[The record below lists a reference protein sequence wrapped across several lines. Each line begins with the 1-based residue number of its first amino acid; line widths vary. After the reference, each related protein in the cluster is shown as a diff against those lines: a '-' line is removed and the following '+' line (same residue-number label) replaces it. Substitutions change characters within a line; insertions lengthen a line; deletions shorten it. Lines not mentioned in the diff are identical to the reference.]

1 MTEIKLP
8 VRILVALLC
17 AALILAMPF
26 VLSGPDLTDES
37 KMRLM
42 NQEGGED
49 EGEEIDFG
57 RLFLSIAYAE
67 DDLDVV
73 SVSEGELVSQPD
85 WALPQDDFTV
95 PPVPNPAGYTENGY
109 SDETI
114 QVTVETRSIDGMTV
128 NIAWVKISDPSQL
141 RTAIAGTKV
150 SSTKTAPVIGMAKAS
165 NAIIAMNGDYYGQL
179 PEKKLFE
186 FRMGQKIRAK
196 TNKIK
201 DTLIID
207 KDGDFHLFVKSKGL
221 ADFAKENKDYIANA
235 FMFGPA
241 LVIDGEIKETDTEY
255 AYAPVYKNPRSA
267 IGQTGK
273 LSYVLVIVEGRG
285 DEGTA
290 GAKHEEL
297 AQIMYD
303 LGCVQAYN
311 LDGGNTAEMVMLEG
325 YSEGNVTEKFHF
337 KGDQAAGTRNQT
349 DIIYFG
355 TLVPED
361 TWQ

>member
-1 MTEIKLP
+1 
-8 VRILVALLC
+8 
-17 AALILAMPF
+17 
-26 VLSGPDLTDES
+26 
-37 KMRLM
+37 
-42 NQEGGED
+42 
-49 EGEEIDFG
+49 
-57 RLFLSIAYAE
+57 
-67 DDLDVV
+67 
-73 SVSEGELVSQPD
+73 
-85 WALPQDDFTV
+85 
-95 PPVPNPAGYTENGY
+95 
-109 SDETI
+109 
-114 QVTVETRSIDGMTV
+114 
-128 NIAWVKISDPSQL
+128 
-141 RTAIAGTKV
+141 
-150 SSTKTAPVIGMAKAS
+150 MAKAS

-207 KDGDFHLFVKSKGL
+207 RDGDFHLFVKSKGL
-221 ADFAKENKDYIANA
+221 ADFAKENKDNIANA

-273 LSYVLVIVEGRG
+273 LSYVLVVVEGRG

-311 LDGGNTAEMVMLEG
+311 LDGGNTAEIVLMEG
-325 YSEGNVTEKFHF
+325 YESGKGKARIHF
-337 KGDQAAGTRNQT
+337 KGDQTAGVRSQS
-349 DIIYFG
+349 DIIYFA
-355 TLVPED
+355 TLVPEEQ
-361 TWQ
+361 WN